1 MKKQRPF
8 DREKAKKELENII
21 LDKIKEF
28 YLRENQKV
36 KEKND
41 MSKKSDADISHIDD
55 ILKKLAEIQPVLGFL
70 FIFLKKVLYFK

>member
-21 LDKIKEF
+21 LEKIKEL
-28 YLRENQKV
+28 YLRENHKV

-55 ILKKLAEIQPVLGFL
+55 ILKKLAEIQPVLGF
-70 FIFLKKVLYFK
+70 FINYFKTK